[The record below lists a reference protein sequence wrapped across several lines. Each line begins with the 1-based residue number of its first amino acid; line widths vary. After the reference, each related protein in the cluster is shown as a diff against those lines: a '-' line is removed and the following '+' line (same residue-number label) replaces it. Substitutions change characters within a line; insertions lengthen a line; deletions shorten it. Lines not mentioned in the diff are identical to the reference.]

1 MFKQSILQKSL
12 TFKMIDKK
20 DNYEIY
26 YTVVSHS
33 IKTGNEK
40 TIIFVLKDDEIVFV
54 PKYIHNQFKMK
65 QACNDFIEKELENV
79 R

>member
-1 MFKQSILQKSL
+1 MANIKKILMFTKIGGKEG
-12 TFKMIDKK
+12 
-20 DNYEIY
+20 YEIY
-26 YTVVSHS
+26 YTIAPHF

-40 TIIFVLKDDEIVFV
+40 TIMFVFKDDEIVYV
-54 PKYIHNQFKMK
+54 PKYVNNQFKMK

>member
-1 MFKQSILQKSL
+1 MFKQSALQKTL
-12 TFKMIDKK
+12 IFKIIDKK
-20 DNYEIY
+20 DDYEIY
-26 YTVVSHS
+26 YTVVSHH

-40 TIIFVLKDDEIVFV
+40 AIMFVLKDDEIVYV

-65 QACNDFIEKELENV
+65 QACNNFIEKELENV

>member
-40 TIIFVLKDDEIVFV
+40 AIIFVLKDDEIVFV

>member
-1 MFKQSILQKSL
+1 MFKQSTSQKTL
-12 TFKMIDKK
+12 IFKIIDKK
-20 DNYEIY
+20 DGYEIY

-40 TIIFVLKDDEIVFV
+40 VIMFVLKDDEIVYV
-54 PKYIHNQFKMK
+54 PKYIYNQFKMK
-65 QACNDFIEKELENV
+65 QACDDFIEKELKNV